1 MPYLIVY
8 RPDKNWLVVIEAVT
22 GHGPVDPKR
31 RAQVGVADLEHGQV
45 VPERR
50 LQGGL
55 AKAEAPQPPV
65 MGDGPLVASS
75 PHLTVAEQ
83 ELGQSVS
90 GPGAVGDGVV
100 PRPAK
105 IPHRLLLRPRDP
117 DRGELSRPVQPSQ
130 PSGVATV
137 GLDPVPRSLR
147 DQRRCD
153 DLAAHPERGEQAV
166 ELIAG
171 GTGLVAGTEVPRLG
185 ESTDQPAHGGL
196 VVED

>member
-83 ELGQSVS
+83 ELRQSVS

-105 IPHRLLLRPRDP
+105 IPHGSLGFVRFVCTVQSRKPSRSSSVP
-117 DRGELSRPVQPSQ
+117 LSE
-130 PSGVATV
+130 A
-137 GLDPVPRSLR
+137 D
-147 DQRRCD
+147 DHQRKAD
-153 DLAAHPERGEQAV
+153 F
-166 ELIAG
+166 
-171 GTGLVAGTEVPRLG
+171 
-185 ESTDQPAHGGL
+185 
-196 VVED
+196 